1 MHWCTWSRLKTLVTM
16 CQLPQRCLW
25 NKSSSSGRCA
35 VFICSVSLACLWSSV
50 FSLEHSSGYLT
61 SRTWAVLKTT
71 GLVLCRMFIYCC
83 LVTKPCLTLC
93 DPMDCSMQGFP
104 VLCNLLE
111 FAQTHVLWV
120 SDAIQPSHPLS
131 PTSAPALNLSQ
142 HQSLFQWVGSSHQV
156 ANVLELQ
163 LQHQSFQ
170 WIFRVDFL

>member
-1 MHWCTWSRLKTLVTM
+1 MHWCMWSRVKTLVTM
-16 CQLPQRCLW
+16 RQLPQRGLW
-25 NKSSSSGRCA
+25 NKSSSSGWCA
-35 VFICSVSLACLWSSV
+35 VFVCSVSLACLWSSV

-61 SRTWAVLKTT
+61 FRTWAVLKTT
-71 GLVLCRMFIYCC
+71 GLVLCRTFICCC
-83 LVTKPCLTLC
+83 LVTKSCLTFC

-104 VLCNLLE
+104 VLCYLLE
-111 FAQTHVLWV
+111 FTQTHVLWV
-120 SDAIQPSHPLS
+120 SDAIQPSHPLL

-142 HQSLFQWVGSSHQV
+142 GLFQWAGSSHQV